1 MRITR
6 ECTMPVG
13 PLCYA
18 WSDNGLGAMLGE
30 ERRTTENA
38 PTSFVEVEA
47 SLKALEEKPAE
58 LEGASTRRRTP
69 PRGCR
74 ESARRSNAMDEV
86 RKMTSPLAAMGG
98 AALRT
103 RNQ

>member
-30 ERRTTENA
+30 ERRTTEERA
-38 PTSFVEVEA
+38 D
-47 SLKALEEKPAE
+47 E
-58 LEGASTRRRTP
+58 LRRS
-69 PRGCR
+69 RGEL
-74 ESARRSNAMDEV
+74 ESARREARRARGRVDAAKDAASGV
-86 RKMTSPLAAMGG
+86 PRKCEAIERDG
-98 AALRT
+98 
-103 RNQ
+103 